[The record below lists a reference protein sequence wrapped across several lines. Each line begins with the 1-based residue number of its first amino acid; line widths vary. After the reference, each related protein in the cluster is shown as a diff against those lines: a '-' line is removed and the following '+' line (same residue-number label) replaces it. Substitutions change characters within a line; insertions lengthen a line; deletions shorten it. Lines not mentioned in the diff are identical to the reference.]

1 MSDILTTEEVL
12 DDVWRKIH
20 KKYPNSL
27 WTKSAEQAMI
37 EFAKMHVKEALR
49 AAQKKAIVKEGNW
62 PQEDAHIVYIPYNV
76 YPLENIK

>member
-1 MSDILTTEEVL
+1 MSNILTAEEVL

-37 EFAKMHVKEALR
+37 EFAKLHVEAALKEANKV
-49 AAQKKAIVKEGNW
+49 ANNYVS
-62 PQEDAHIVYIPYNV
+62 PQSFGDALITS
-76 YPLENIK
+76 YPLTNIK